1 MEQEVLK
8 ILSSGKSPDRYKK
21 ILQYL
26 SAVPVDGDEYEE
38 DEEQP
43 QRKKRF
49 LGWGCIRKN
58 ISVLIIAQKE
68 GIASDCFV

>member
-1 MEQEVLK
+1 MDEKITRVL
-8 ILSSGKSPDRYKK
+8 SGGKSPGRY
-21 ILQYL
+21 LEVMRL
-26 SAVPVDGDEYEE
+26 LNHEDHGEY
-38 DEEQP
+38 EEQP

-68 GIASDCFV
+68 GFASVCNGYV